1 MWFQL
6 IALTKEDVS
15 FWRVLMEGP
24 PQSPFEGGIFALDVL
39 LGTVGNPTDP
49 CAVLDVVQSVCCRPV
64 CCFILFLR

>member
-1 MWFQL
+1 MFSRFFDACGMWFQL

-39 LGTVGNPTDP
+39 LGTVG
-49 CAVLDVVQSVCCRPV
+49 Q
-64 CCFILFLR
+64 